1 MSIQITNKE
10 NPKDGE
16 IIELLIDDDISMSY
30 IKDFFPDAKQVA
42 YLNPITKNWQMYK
55 NTTKNKP

>member
-16 IIELLIDDDISMSY
+16 IIELSIDDDISMSC
-30 IKDFFPDAKQVA
+30 IKDFFPNAKHVA
-42 YLNPITKNWQMYK
+42 YLNPNNKRWQTYT
-55 NTTKNKP
+55 NTTKP